1 MTPAAA
7 AAVLRELAAALRA
20 HGTVPLAWLVE
31 WCPDG
36 RDVVA
41 EAWAVCGCGETMRDV
56 LYDLDSGSDE
66 SWRSWGAI
74 CTAWGMSSRTAP
86 RVVVRRAMADAVRRA
101 VPRLT
106 LADVLGRGAR
116 P

>member
-1 MTPAAA
+1 MTASSA
-7 AAVLRELAAALRA
+7 AAVLSSLAAALRA
-20 HGTVPLAWLVE
+20 HGTVPLAWVVE

-41 EAWAVCGCGETMRDV
+41 EAWAVCEHGETMRDV
-56 LYDLDSGSDE
+56 LYDLDAGSDE
-66 SWRSWGAI
+66 SWRAWGAVH
-74 CTAWGMSSRTAP
+74 TALGMSSRTAP
-86 RVVVRRAMADAVRRA
+86 RVVVRRAMADAVRRV

-116 P
+116 